1 MTNKIL
7 PLCTYHDRI
16 EIFINLHSNFEYGL
30 VNQAL
35 CCALQ
40 SLMREYILL
49 INQLDSEFLK
59 GELNLQKLWYYL
71 QPSLKIMESL
81 VKLTYDAEKS
91 KGGALLNK
99 IYQLMSESTDQQ
111 TLQIYSFLLNK
122 SFAPYMEFL
131 GKWIY
136 KGIIEDTYEEF
147 LIVEKKDINKENI
160 NKDFKDYYWEKRFTL
175 CKEQVFFFKKNLYQ
189 F

>member
-7 PLCTYHDRI
+7 PLCAYHDRI

-30 VNQAL
+30 VNQSL

-49 INQLDSEFLK
+49 INQLDSEFIK

-81 VKLTYDAEKS
+81 VKLIQDAEKS

-99 IYQLMSESTDQQ
+99 IYQLMSESTDPQ

-122 SFAPYMEFL
+122 SFTPYMDFL
-131 GKWIY
+131 SKWIY
-136 KGIIEDTYEEF
+136 KGLIEDIYEEF
-147 LIVEKKDINKENI
+147 LITEKKDIKKESLTKEY
-160 NKDFKDYYWEKRFTL
+160 KDNYWEKRFTL
-175 CKEQVFFFKKNLYQ
+175 CKEQVNFYF
-189 F
+189 

>member
-7 PLCTYHDRI
+7 PLCSYHDRI
-16 EIFINLHSNFEYGL
+16 EIFINIHSNFEYGL

-49 INQLDSEFLK
+49 INQLDSEFMK

-81 VKLTYDAEKS
+81 VTLTYDSEKA

-131 GKWIY
+131 SKWIY
-136 KGIIEDTYEEF
+136 RGIIEDIYEEF
-147 LIVEKKDINKENI
+147 LIIEKKEINKESV
-160 NKDFKDYYWEKRFTL
+160 NKDFKDFYWEKRFTL
-175 CKEQVFFFKKNLYQ
+175 CKEQVKFQKK
-189 F
+189 